1 MRPKKLPMRMCTGC
15 GEHKPKREL
24 VRVVRTKEGDIFLD
38 LTGRASGRGA
48 YICKNS
54 ECFRLAVKS
63 KRIEKTL
70 KAKVPEDVYAS
81 IEEELKNNG

>member
-15 GEHKPKREL
+15 GQQKPKREL
-24 VRVVRTKEGDIFLD
+24 VRVVKTKEGDIFLD

-54 ECFRLAVKS
+54 ECFKLAVKS
-63 KRIEKTL
+63 RRIEKSL
-70 KAKVPEDVYAS
+70 KSKVPNEVYTA
-81 IEEELKNNG
+81 IEEQLKTDE